1 MKKLGV
7 HLSIGQEGIAV
18 GISNNLK
25 NNDQIVSNH
34 RSHAHYLA
42 RGCSLNKMIAELYG
56 KETGTNGGKG
66 GSMNLFDK
74 SKNFMLASPV
84 VGNSIP
90 VGVGMA
96 LEKKI
101 SKKKDI
107 ICIYL
112 GDGATEEGVFY
123 ESLNFANLHG
133 LKCLFVIENNFYSV
147 YTPLNQRR
155 KNGIKELHNLLN

>member
-1 MKKLGV
+1 MVKSNIIVKKLYYEMLRIRKV
-7 HLSIGQEGIAV
+7 EEKLSEIYKFEEIRCPMHLSIGQEGIAV

-112 GDGATEEGVFY
+112 GDGYF
-123 ESLNFANLHG
+123 
-133 LKCLFVIENNFYSV
+133 I
-147 YTPLNQRR
+147 
-155 KNGIKELHNLLN
+155 